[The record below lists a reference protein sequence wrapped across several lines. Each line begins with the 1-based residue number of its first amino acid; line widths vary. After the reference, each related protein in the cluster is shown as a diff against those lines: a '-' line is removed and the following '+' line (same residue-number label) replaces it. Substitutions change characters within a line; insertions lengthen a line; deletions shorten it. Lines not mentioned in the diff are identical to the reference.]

1 MIELNA
7 VSRRPAAPAARLL
20 TAAVLCLIGLL
31 PAPGTAAEVDHKR
44 ELAACLK
51 LAEAKPDQAF
61 DSAMTWQDRGGG
73 DRAGL
78 CQAMA
83 LFHRG
88 QFAAAGLRLEELA
101 PKLGGDNPK
110 AVASLF
116 GRAGWAWMRANDA
129 QRAERLYTA
138 ALERQPGDVDLLID
152 RAFARVEAKKFQ
164 GAVDDL
170 TLVVKRAPKRA
181 EGYLYRAGA
190 YRGLEKHDLALADV
204 AKALELKP
212 NDPEALLLRGNLRA
226 LKGEVAAARDD
237 WRSVTRLDPD
247 TTTARAAA
255 TNLARHETAG
265 GKDKDKDKAKPKK

>member
-7 VSRRPAAPAARLL
+7 VSRRLL
-20 TAAVLCLIGLL
+20 TAAVLCLIGLP
-31 PAPGTAAEVDHKR
+31 PAQGAAAEIDHKR

-101 PKLGGDNPK
+101 PKLGGDDPK
-110 AVASLF
+110 AAASLF
-116 GRAGWAWMRANDA
+116 GRAGWAWLRAGEA
-129 QRAERLYTA
+129 QRAERLYTS

-164 GAVDDL
+164 GAIDDL
-170 TLVVKRAPKRA
+170 TMVVKRAPKRA
-181 EGYLYRAGA
+181 DGYLYRAGA
-190 YRGLEKHDLALADV
+190 YKNLEKHDLALADI

-226 LKGEVAAARDD
+226 LKGDAAAARDD
-237 WRSVTRLDPD
+237 WQRVTRLDPD
-247 TTTARAAA
+247 TATARAAA
-255 TNLARHETAG
+255 ANLARHTAAEG
-265 GKDKDKDKAKPKK
+265 TGKDKDKDKPKPKK